1 MRLPVSGTISRY
13 NMPIYSIAGLNVEFK
28 SRFKAIERKCIE
40 YLSELDAPA
49 DVTVYATDEDLRR
62 ERLSSSKDVSDE
74 YIESVCLYRN
84 LCLQMPR
91 FNGMLLHS
99 SVVSVG
105 NRGIA
110 FLARSGVGK
119 STHTLLWKKML
130 GEECTI
136 VNGDK
141 PIVRLEKGVPIA
153 YGTPWGGK
161 EGLQTNTKVQLTDL
175 CFIERNDTD
184 SVEGLDLDVAVGRIM
199 QQVLLPSDPQD
210 AAKTLELADTLL
222 KKCRLWLIKCTPNLS
237 AAEVAYKTI
246 CGDKNEIEI

>member
-1 MRLPVSGTISRY
+1 
-13 NMPIYSIAGLNVEFK
+13 MPIYSIAGLNVEFK

-62 ERLSSSKDVSDE
+62 ERLSSFKDFSDE

-99 SVVSVG
+99 SVVSVE

-119 STHTLLWKKML
+119 STHTLLWKELL
-130 GEECTI
+130 GEKCTI

-141 PIVRLEKGVPIA
+141 PIVRFENDIPIA

-175 CFIERNDTD
+175 CFIERSETD
-184 SVEGLDLDVAVGRIM
+184 SVEELSLDVAVGRVM

-210 AAKTLELADTLL
+210 AAKTLELADNLL
-222 KKCRLWLIKCTPNLS
+222 KSCRLWLIKCTPNLN
-237 AAEVAYKTI
+237 AAQVAYKTI

>member
-1 MRLPVSGTISRY
+1 MRLPVSGTSSRY

-62 ERLSSSKDVSDE
+62 ERLSSSKDFSDE

-130 GEECTI
+130 GEKCMI

-161 EGLQTNTKVQLTDL
+161 EGLHTNTKVQLTDL
-175 CFIERNDTD
+175 CFIERSDTD
-184 SVEGLDLDVAVGRIM
+184 SVEGLNLDVAVGRIM

-246 CGDKNEIEI
+246 CGDKNEA

>member
-62 ERLSSSKDVSDE
+62 ERLSSSKDFSDE

-119 STHTLLWKKML
+119 STHTLLWKK
-130 GEECTI
+130 C
-136 VNGDK
+136 
-141 PIVRLEKGVPIA
+141 
-153 YGTPWGGK
+153 W
-161 EGLQTNTKVQLTDL
+161 
-175 CFIERNDTD
+175 
-184 SVEGLDLDVAVGRIM
+184 
-199 QQVLLPSDPQD
+199 
-210 AAKTLELADTLL
+210 AKNA
-222 KKCRLWLIKCTPNLS
+222 R
-237 AAEVAYKTI
+237 
-246 CGDKNEIEI
+246 